1 MDKIVKVLDLVKN
14 TMVIYQYNNIKRELS
29 MKKILSALL
38 ALMMVCS
45 FTACSS
51 SQSSTTDSTQTTT
64 QLSQETAATEPAKE
78 KLKWV
83 DYAEYNLEED
93 VPAKNVI
100 LMIGDGMGKEI
111 IKGSE
116 VVKGDKLV
124 MSGMK
129 YKTTVTTY
137 SQSVKDGNA
146 EYTDSAASATAISTG
161 VKTLNGYVGLDA
173 KGEELETICE
183 YAQSLDMET
192 GLVVRQVVSH
202 ATPAGMVAHNSSR
215 DNYQQIL
222 REMVRSDVNVLFGG
236 GSQYYNNPK
245 VKKTVDECG
254 YKYISKA
261 DELNAL
267 TKDDDK
273 VLGMFAYDNMGAADM
288 SPSLK
293 TMTSKTLDMLD
304 NDKGFF
310 LMVEG
315 SNIDSYEHNGNMKE
329 VLGQMQGFDQ
339 TIDFVL
345 DWAEEHPGT
354 LVIVT
359 ADHETGGVK
368 IPDNPKPEDI
378 NDSCFTSGGKHTNA
392 DVWLFASGAQA
403 KGLCEKDLIDNTDI
417 AKYMRKVLAESH
429 K

>member
-1 MDKIVKVLDLVKN
+1 
-14 TMVIYQYNNIKRELS
+14 
-29 MKKILSALL
+29 MKKLLSVLL
-38 ALMMVCS
+38 ALTIVCS
-45 FTACSS
+45 FAACSS
-51 SQSSTTDSTQTTT
+51 SNSSLTTDTTSASQSETSAESVST
-64 QLSQETAATEPAKE
+64 EENKE
-78 KLKWV
+78 KLEWV
-83 DYAEYNLEED
+83 DYSEYNLEED

-129 YKTTVTTY
+129 YRTDVTTY
-137 SQSVKDGNA
+137 SESVTKGYK
-146 EYTDSAASATAISTG
+146 EFTDSAASATAISTG
-161 VKTLNGYVGLDA
+161 VKTLNGYVGLDS
-173 KGEELETICE
+173 KGEKLETICE

-192 GLVVRQVVSH
+192 GLVARQVVSH

-236 GSQYYNNPK
+236 GSQYYKNKK
-245 VKKTVDECG
+245 VKNTVDECG
-254 YKYISKA
+254 YKYISSEE
-261 DELNAL
+261 ELNAL
-267 TKDDDK
+267 NKDDDK

-293 TMTSKTLDMLD
+293 KMTSKALDMLD

-315 SNIDSYEHNGNMKE
+315 SNIDSYEHNGNME
-329 VLGQMQGFDQ
+329 QVLGQMQGFDQ
-339 TIDFVL
+339 TVDFVL
-345 DWAEEHPGT
+345 QWAEEHPGT

-368 IPDNPKPEDI
+368 LPDNPKPEDI
-378 NDSCFTSGGKHTNA
+378 NDSCFTSDGKHTNA
-392 DVWLFASGAQA
+392 DVWLFASGAQS
-403 KGLCEKDLIDNTDI
+403 KELCEKDVIDNTDI
-417 AKYMRKVLAESH
+417 AKYMRKVLADSH